1 MHFSRIWPGLSL
13 SLLFL
18 NRVILVSPI
27 SPIPIDAKMFCILSV
42 SASSLFVFSAGS
54 GIPNIMRLFSFLVS
68 SLFSFDAILDIA
80 LVASFGSF
88 FQKSAEV
95 FAVGLVIFASSC
107 IIFWS
112 FSLFSASNFS
122 SLSLSCIV
130 SASSSVALS
139 SSFEILFFFDQEFGG
154 VFVSINFC
162 VYESINFTQGFWTR
176 FGLIYKL
183 IYLGVPV
190 YIIRFIKN
198 FLIERFFKLK

>member
-1 MHFSRIWPGLSL
+1 M
-13 SLLFL
+13 
-18 NRVILVSPI
+18 
-27 SPIPIDAKMFCILSV
+27 
-42 SASSLFVFSAGS
+42 FSAGS

-112 FSLFSASNFS
+112 FSLFSASYFS
-122 SLSLSCIV
+122 SLPLSCIV

-139 SSFEILFFFDQEFGG
+139 SSFEILFFSTRNSPAFTIFVVKMGNFLLFV
-154 VFVSINFC
+154 VFLF
-162 VYESINFTQGFWTR
+162 
-176 FGLIYKL
+176 
-183 IYLGVPV
+183 
-190 YIIRFIKN
+190 RFIKY
-198 FLIERFFKLK
+198 